1 MDILCKVTEQGL
13 VPMYDSDFDEK
24 KRLRPGSVVKVAVT
38 KQRNYEFH
46 KKFFALVRLTFE
58 NLPERLHQM
67 LNINDEKDMLILLKL
82 DLGYAHTV
90 WYGTRQVVIADSIA
104 FASMDQYEFE
114 RFYKRA
120 VDIVLNLY
128 LRGTTRQEIIDEL
141 VNFK

>member
-1 MDILCKVTEQGL
+1 MDILCKVTAQGL
-13 VPMYDSDFDEK
+13 VPMYDSDLEEK
-24 KRLRPGSVVKVAVT
+24 KRLRLGSVVNVSVT

-67 LNINDEKDMLILLKL
+67 LNINNEKDMLTVLKL

-90 WYGTRQVVIADSIA
+90 YYGTKQVVVVESIA

-114 RFYKRA
+114 RFYDRA

-128 LRGTTRQEIIDEL
+128 LRGSKRQEIIENL
-141 VNFK
+141 ENFK